1 MIAPLLLLICGAA
14 QKKTVEARGLFALN
28 KNDHGLLAPWS
39 LISFDSDQLCPA
51 DALRQGN
58 TEFPLLETVIR

>member
-1 MIAPLLLLICGAA
+1 MIVPLFLLIYLAA
-14 QKKTVEARGLFALN
+14 QKKTVEARSLFALN

-58 TEFPLLETVIR
+58 KEFPLLETVIR